1 MLTVPEGRTSCV
13 GKNLALTEIRM
24 VTADLLS
31 AFDVRFAPGDNGEAV
46 ELNMRDQL
54 TANPG
59 DLSLVFTPRSS
70 GQI

>member
-1 MLTVPEGRTSCV
+1 ML
-13 GKNLALTEIRM
+13 
-24 VTADLLS
+24 TADLLS

-59 DLSLVFTPRSS
+59 DLSLVFIPRSS